1 MKVDFFDTISIAS
14 PKKQIYSRLGYSQGK
29 TKLAN
34 KQKDKVE
41 QYINEAQGLINLK
54 GVAGMTSIEEVESS
68 KIFLSE
74 GIVFESKSLLEL
86 LGDCQGVLLMGATA
100 GGEIIEAITQDSSG
114 NDMMRA
120 VVFDA
125 TASETVDSALGW
137 ITNYFNRSLSR
148 LNQHLPPRRFSAG
161 YGDFSLE
168 NQRVIYEALNLEKIG
183 VSLTKTFM
191 LVPEKS
197 VTAVCGVKTL

>member
-1 MKVDFFDTISIAS
+1 
-14 PKKQIYSRLGYSQGK
+14 
-29 TKLAN
+29 
-34 KQKDKVE
+34 
-41 QYINEAQGLINLK
+41 
-54 GVAGMTSIEEVESS
+54 
-68 KIFLSE
+68 
-74 GIVFESKSLLEL
+74 
-86 LGDCQGVLLMGATA
+86 MGATA

-148 LNQHLPPRRFSAG
+148 LNQHLTPRRFSAG